1 MVVILCGAEVW
12 GVVGAEA
19 LVVTDAAGTQNLS
32 TPAPTHFP
40 LFIVGAATDALSV
53 MPGHICFNAV
63 VVIVDMLRARTF
75 A

>member
-19 LVVTDAAGTQNLS
+19 LVVTDAAGTQDLS
-32 TPAPTHFP
+32 TSAPTHFP
-40 LFIVGAATDALSV
+40 LFVVGVTTDTLSV
-53 MPGHICFNAV
+53 MSGHICFNAV
-63 VVIVDMLRARTF
+63 VVIVDMLRARAF